1 MKQLSRKDIEAIAE
15 RVVQAY
21 MKLPELQG
29 QNIQRIE
36 PVLLCEELLNLNIDF
51 VRLSL
56 DGSLLGLT
64 SFTEL
69 GIEVYAPDDSEAI
82 YYLDGKTVLIDS
94 DLRSDVK
101 MEGRCNFTI
110 THEASHQILK
120 MLYPKEYGARANR
133 QIHYQ
138 KADPPKSRRITDW
151 EEWQANTLA
160 SAILLPRQLVERA
173 MYMFG
178 LGKKVYMLNKVNAPA
193 AYSRFQNMALFLG
206 SSKTALAIRMKYL
219 GLLERD
225 YLDDPEA
232 LVRIE
237 VD

>member
-21 MKLPELQG
+21 MHLPALQE
-29 QNIQRIE
+29 QDIQRVE
-36 PVLLCEELLNLNIDF
+36 PVLLCEELLNLNVDF

-69 GIEVYAPDDSEAI
+69 GVGVFEPDDSETI

-94 DLRSDVK
+94 DLRSDIK
-101 MEGRCNFTI
+101 TAGRCNFTI

-133 QIHYQ
+133 QIHYY
-138 KADPPKSRRITDW
+138 KSGQSRKHCITDW

-160 SAILLPRQLVERA
+160 SAILLPKQFIEKA
-173 MYMFG
+173 MLLFG
-178 LGKKVYMLNKVNAPA
+178 FRTKVYMLNRIYAPDV
-193 AYSRFQNMALFLG
+193 YSRFKDMALLLG
-206 SSKTALAIRMKYL
+206 SSMTALAIRMKYL
-219 GLLERD
+219 GLLEQD
-225 YLDDPEA
+225 YLNDPEA

-237 VD
+237 MD